1 METEAAAIGIDFG
14 GTTIKS
20 AVVKNGAIIVR
31 GNVID
36 TLAAPGSDA
45 LISALVAEIKRL
57 CSKHGGCGGRAER
70 GKNESKIVALGIG
83 LPGITDSIHG
93 IVRQLSNV
101 PGWREVPL
109 RDILRERT
117 GLHTAIEN
125 DANAMA
131 YAEWKFGAAR
141 GGRNVVCVTLGTGV
155 GGGLILNGELFR
167 GSYLGAGEIG
177 QMSIHHEG
185 VPGNY
190 GNFGAIEKYVGN
202 AQIAE
207 RAQKLFAEEKGER
220 LSLDECSP
228 AELARRAESG
238 DETARKLWQRIGTEI
253 GAALANVV
261 WLLNPDAI
269 VIGGGIAKAGEL
281 LFEPIRRT
289 IRARTMPVFFE
300 NLQIVPAAL
309 GNDAGIIGS
318 AAIALDTRV

>member
-20 AVVKNGAIIVR
+20 AVVKNGAIIAR
-31 GNVID
+31 GDVID

-45 LISALVAEIKRL
+45 LIAALIAEILRL
-57 CSKHGGCGGRAER
+57 KNIRKH
-70 GKNESKIVALGIG
+70 IVALGIG

-93 IVRQLSNV
+93 VVRQLSNV
-101 PGWREVPL
+101 PGWRDVPL

-318 AAIALDTRV
+318 AAIALDTLADR